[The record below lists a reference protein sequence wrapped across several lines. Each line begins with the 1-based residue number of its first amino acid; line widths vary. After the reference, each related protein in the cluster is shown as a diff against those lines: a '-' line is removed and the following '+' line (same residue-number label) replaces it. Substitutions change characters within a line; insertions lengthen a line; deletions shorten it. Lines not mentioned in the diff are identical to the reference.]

1 MDRQH
6 LASWGCEL
14 GDGDFAAAVAAL
26 GVLGADGSRGLAP
39 DELSARLLVIDAT
52 ANDRL
57 LAWRVPSLR
66 RVGTGDGALGPAPA
80 SACARAWYEYL
91 ARRAEQAAT
100 GWIGGPRLWLSGDRR
115 QPSRI
120 LAFAR
125 VLARPEV
132 AAASVFVAD
141 VDADGHKEWRWPF
154 TLAILAGDRMATPLA
169 AAQRELPVTAPY
181 RLATVDRT
189 QGQVEVLFIAADV
202 GSALAQLLSGGI
214 RLRCCLLIVC
224 GLGGESLAS
233 VQALLPALARRLSAA
248 GLAILDSVPGGDEC
262 ARQIDDLAIRLAA
275 GEPVDVALHG
285 AFRGRILSLL
295 NRDFLAV
302 GPRPSPRA
310 RGELT
315 LRSLQS
321 SAAASAGTREL
332 RAEPAD
338 AGALAAMA
346 VRSPEIEARVQD
358 VRYVH
363 QKSWRRSGGRF
374 VEERCAYVVNEPVK
388 LRVWIGPRRVGV
400 EAAVSPFPDSQL
412 SWNRAR
418 HRLQLVLHEPCQFA
432 EPLLGELLLPHDG
445 DSSQAEFVFAPK
457 LAGDFR
463 ARLIVLHRGR
473 VLQTVVLCAD
483 VVESTPHLPSARGR
497 IRFEEESKLRGDWSD
512 LGSRRRFDL
521 AMVFNPALAGEPR
534 LTGVAAQRAWA
545 TDLSGIEEPV
555 REINDLISAVAS
567 KVADHGDGLD
577 QGDNP
582 SLLVQLARVGADLYS
597 KLYLDQLQQLTA
609 GGLDVGNEAV
619 THVQVVSTRSDALV
633 PIEFFYDY
641 RPPDDGARVC
651 PQHQQALVEG
661 RCPVSCEGRAEP
673 AAHVCP
679 LGFWGLKKVIERHF
693 YSAAVGKPDG
703 AELVVQAEPT
713 SQRERLQLRQGVLLA
728 HSQEVSDE
736 DVEPL
741 LRLLNDAV
749 GGTVGV
755 AKDWDEWRQQV
766 LAGPGLLLV
775 FPHNEGSKQN
785 VRLEIGG
792 SFLPTL
798 RLPPD
803 YVCAPGAG
811 APLVFLLGCDT
822 AGTAEDYANHVRY
835 FRQAGAAAVVSTIA
849 TVFGPH
855 AVIVGEKIVK
865 KLLTAEGGELLGEIM
880 RDAKRE
886 ALRESVPMAL
896 CVVAFG
902 DADWRL

>member
-6 LASWGCEL
+6 LAGWGCEL

-26 GVLGADGSRGLAP
+26 GVLRAGGSKGLAP
-39 DELSARLLVIDAT
+39 GELSARLRAIDAT

-57 LAWRVPSLR
+57 LAWRVPSPRLS
-66 RVGTGDGALGPAPA
+66 TSGPVPA
-80 SACARAWYEYL
+80 VACARAWYEYL
-91 ARRAEQAAT
+91 ACRAEQVAT
-100 GWIGGPRLWLSGDRR
+100 GGSGGPRLWLSGDRR
-115 QPSRI
+115 QAART

-141 VDADGHKEWRWPF
+141 VDTDTYHECEWRWPF

-169 AAQRELPVTAPY
+169 AAQRELPAAAPY

-189 QGQVEVLFIAADV
+189 QGQVEVLLIAAGV

-233 VQALLPALARRLSAA
+233 VQALLPALARRLSAS

-262 ARQIDDLAIRLAA
+262 VRQIDDLALRLAA

-285 AFRGRILSLL
+285 AFKGRILCLL
-295 NRDFLAV
+295 KRNFLAV
-302 GPRPSPRA
+302 GPRPSPRT
-310 RGELT
+310 RGEFT
-315 LRSLQS
+315 PRSLQS
-321 SAAASAGTREL
+321 PAAASA
-332 RAEPAD
+332 D
-338 AGALAAMA
+338 AC
-346 VRSPEIEARVQD
+346 VQD

-363 QKSWRRSGGRF
+363 QKSWRRSNGRF
-374 VEERCAYVVNEPVK
+374 VEECRAYVVNEPVK
-388 LRVWIGPRRVGV
+388 LRVWIGPRRAGV
-400 EAAVSPFPDSQL
+400 ETAVSPFPDSQL
-412 SWNRAR
+412 PWNRAR
-418 HRLQLVLHEPCQFA
+418 HRLQLVLHEPYQFA

-445 DSSQAEFVFAPK
+445 DSSRAEFVFAPK
-457 LAGDFR
+457 LASDFR
-463 ARLIVLHRGR
+463 ARLMVLHRGR

-483 VVESTPHLPSARGR
+483 VLESALHLPSARGR
-497 IRFEEESKLRGDWSD
+497 IHCEEESRLRGDWSD

-521 AMVFNPALAGEPR
+521 AMVFNHALAGEPR

-609 GGLDVGNEAV
+609 GGLDVGSEAV

-651 PQHQQALVEG
+651 PQHQQALAEG
-661 RCPVSCEGRAEP
+661 RCPDSCEGRAEP
-673 AAHVCP
+673 AAYVCP
-679 LGFWGLKKVIERHF
+679 MGFWSLKKVIERHF

-713 SQRERLQLRQGVLLA
+713 IQRERLQLRQGVLLA

-749 GGTVGV
+749 GGAAGV
-755 AKDWDEWRQQV
+755 ARDWNEWRQQV
-766 LAGPGLLLV
+766 LAGPGLLLA

-803 YVCAPGAG
+803 YVRAQGAG
-811 APLVFLLGCDT
+811 PPLVFLLGCDT

-855 AVIVGEKIVK
+855 AVTVGEKIVK